1 MKKTKILV
9 PALGM
14 LLLGTAASVTGT
26 VAWFSLNTTVTAN
39 GMQIK
44 AKSDNTYLLISKT
57 NTTASAIQT
66 ENVKTVD
73 AGINATIYASAP
85 CLTAEQAALLPASTG
100 KKVGEDPIT
109 VAGAQIT
116 NAATA
121 AEYTNWY
128 TAEAA
133 APSAATMAAG
143 TARQLTAFT
152 NYVVVQNFYL
162 TVAAGANGANNLS
175 LTSTISQYSTGNDV
189 NAVKY
194 LITTSDGGYAAISTA
209 NNGTP
214 VSISGS
220 NTTLSDS
227 IVLTVT
233 LYIYYDGNEEHVYT
247 NNAAQMLGG
256 TIALSFT
263 VSPVAAA

>member
-1 MKKTKILV
+1 MKKTKILI
-9 PALGM
+9 PAMGL

-73 AGINATIYASAP
+73 AGINETIYASAP
-85 CLTAEQAALLPASTG
+85 CLTSEQAALLNTTNG
-100 KKVGEDPIT
+100 KKVGEAAIT
-109 VAGAQIT
+109 VAGVQID
-116 NAATA
+116 NAAKA
-121 AEYTNWY
+121 AAYTNWY

-133 APSAATMAAG
+133 APGAATMAAG
-143 TARQLTAFT
+143 TARQLVDFDD
-152 NYVVVQNFYL
+152 YVVRQSFYL
-162 TVAAGANGANNLS
+162 TVAAGANGANNLT
-175 LTSTISQYSTGNDV
+175 LTSTISQVTGGNDV
-189 NAVKY
+189 DAVKY

-214 VSISGS
+214 VNISGS

-227 IVLTVT
+227 TVLTVT
-233 LYIYYDGNEEHVYT
+233 LYIYYDGDDDAVYT
-247 NNAAQMLGG
+247 NNAAYMLGG

-263 VSPVAAA
+263 VSPATV